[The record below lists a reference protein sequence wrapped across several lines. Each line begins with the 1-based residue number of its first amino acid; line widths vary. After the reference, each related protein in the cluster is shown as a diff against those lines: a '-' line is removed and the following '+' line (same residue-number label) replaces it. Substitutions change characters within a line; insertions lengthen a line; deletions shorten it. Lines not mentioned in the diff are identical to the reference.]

1 MLNLAIGLDLG
12 GTQLRAAVIDA
23 RGTIL
28 KRTAVAT
35 AATAGPDAVIAQ
47 LHQAV
52 VSVSE
57 GIANDHI
64 KGVGLA
70 SPGPLDTVKGVALSV
85 PTLAG
90 FDNIPLAALLKR
102 KLDLPLRIENDCIAA
117 ALGEWRFGAGQGF
130 DNFVYVTV
138 STGIGGGVVADGKLL
153 RGRRG
158 MAGHIGHMTIVQNG
172 LRCACGNLGCWEA
185 YGSGTAF
192 AQRARDRAQSAP
204 TSLGAGGTTIN
215 GHAVFSTAAQGDALA
230 RQLVAEEAEI
240 LGVGMVSLLH
250 LYSPDRIIMGGGMA
264 NNFDVLHPA
273 IAAHISTYAMPAFR
287 DVTITHAALG
297 ENSGLIGAAA
307 LVFESQ

>member
-1 MLNLAIGLDLG
+1 MSSLAIGLDLG
-12 GTQLRAAVIDA
+12 GTQLRAALIDA

-28 KRTAVAT
+28 KRMAVAT
-35 AATAGPDAVIAQ
+35 AAMAGPDVVINQ

-52 VSVSE
+52 IFVSE
-57 GIANDHI
+57 GIASDHI

-70 SPGPLDTVKGVALSV
+70 APGPLDTEKGIALSI

-90 FDNIPLAALLKR
+90 FENVPLAALLQQ
-102 KLDLPLRIENDCIAA
+102 KLDLPLRLENDCIAA
-117 ALGEWRFGAGQGF
+117 ALGEWRYGAGKGCN
-130 DNFVYVTV
+130 NFVYVTV
-138 STGIGGGVVADGKLL
+138 STGIGGGVVADGRLQ
-153 RGRRG
+153 RGRKG

-192 AQRARDRAQSAP
+192 AHRARDRARSTP
-204 TSLGAGGTTIN
+204 TCIGADGATID
-215 GHAVFSTAAQGDALA
+215 GQAIFAAAADGDALA
-230 RQLVAEEAEI
+230 YQLVAEEAEI
-240 LGVGMVSLLH
+240 LGIGMVNLLH
-250 LYSPDRIIMGGGMA
+250 LYSPERVIMGGGMA

-273 IAAHISTYAMPAFR
+273 IATHISTYAMPAFR
-287 DVTITHAALG
+287 DVVVTRAALG